1 MYFPNTDQVI
11 VFKNVSSINNQTDE
25 LIGMVSRI
33 TTTKV
38 SIPGLT
44 DEHQQPQKVE
54 WTLQLLLA
62 LYHC

>member
-54 WTLQLLLA
+54 
-62 LYHC
+62 